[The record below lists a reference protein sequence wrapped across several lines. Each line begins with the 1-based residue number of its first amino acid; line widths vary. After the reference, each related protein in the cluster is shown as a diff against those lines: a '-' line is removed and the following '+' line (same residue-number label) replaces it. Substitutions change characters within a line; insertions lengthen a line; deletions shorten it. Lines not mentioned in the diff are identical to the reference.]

1 MATSSNIEKNIASVG
16 IGNKRFD
23 RMIDWERAA
32 LEEFKQEYLLKY
44 FQLPEFLY
52 IQRMRSQ
59 VFGIHLRLGFSEA
72 DLKQEEIANVQ
83 KLADK
88 IAKNK
93 EGRNNFLAIEVG
105 PIPQDGEF
113 LIFDADQGYAIARAM
128 PRMSYEKFDRV
139 EVVYLAVLELMAEDE
154 NSQPEKLIEILISL
168 ASRCIDC
175 GHRRKALACLES
187 CENALSELAY
197 DQTWKESHPETFIR
211 QFADYLRDIN
221 HLFVR
226 LEAPEKALTLTSLYL
241 SLIKAW
247 ERNTE
252 EKPSLMLELEIKE
265 LFNHAN
271 DIRREIQDFRTLAQ
285 AAFGTG

>member
-44 FQLPEFLY
+44 FQLPELLY
-52 IQRMRSQ
+52 VQRMRSQ

-88 IAKNK
+88 IAKDK
-93 EGRNNFLAIEVG
+93 EGGNNFLAIEVG

-113 LIFDADQGYAIARAM
+113 LIFDVDQGYAIAKAM
-128 PRMSYEKFDRV
+128 PHKSYDKFDRV

-154 NSQPEKLIEILISL
+154 YSQPEKLIEVLISH

-197 DQTWKESHPETFIR
+197 DPTWNESHPETFMT

-226 LEAPEKALTLTSLYL
+226 LEAPEQALTLTSIYL
-241 SLIKAW
+241 SLIKGW

-252 EKPSLMLELEIKE
+252 EKPSLMLELELKE
-265 LFNHAN
+265 LSNQVN
-271 DIRREIQDFRTLAQ
+271 DIRREIQDFRALAQ